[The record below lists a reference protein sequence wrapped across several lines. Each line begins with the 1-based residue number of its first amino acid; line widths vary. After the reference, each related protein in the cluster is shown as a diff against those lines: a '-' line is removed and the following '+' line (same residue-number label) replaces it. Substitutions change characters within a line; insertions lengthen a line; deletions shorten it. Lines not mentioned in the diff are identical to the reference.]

1 MDIFDSQWLISM
13 LAKSSKTPQ
22 GRMLSLFDV
31 LSDWLNAPDIKFEI
45 TQKAIANSAL
55 IEFFTQQ
62 AKSCGAENPNL
73 LAEHIV
79 LMAKN
84 AAKQQHAMPSCNS
97 LMHAKKVASALILSQ
112 TQKHFLLKKPA
123 LIGIAASMFVVTT
136 VGFMQWQ
143 FIKKIYPSEI
153 ATNTKPYTQNAA
165 YVLKHNTA
173 KVVARTQAVVANS
186 IKVQAGITASD
197 AVAMYAKFEQMRSGT
212 CQFPEALQIPDKDKA
227 VYLENVVGGKVPANL
242 QDLAVANYYLERVR
256 CNYTPMLMAHS
267 K

>member
-1 MDIFDSQWLISM
+1 MDIFDSEWLISM

-55 IEFFTQQ
+55 VEFFTQQ
-62 AKSCGAENPNL
+62 AKSCGAENPNI

-84 AAKQQHAMPSCNS
+84 AAKQQHAMPTCNS
-97 LMHAKKVASALILSQ
+97 LMHAKKVANALILSQ
-112 TQKHFLLKKPA
+112 TQNHFLLKKTA
-123 LIGIAASMFVVTT
+123 VIGIAASLFIVSSLGLIHWQSTT
-136 VGFMQWQ
+136 ETQPNQ
-143 FIKKIYPSEI
+143 I
-153 ATNTKPYTQNAA
+153 AMHTKAKLQNVAFAA
-165 YVLKHNTA
+165 HHTT
-173 KVVARTQAVVANS
+173 TQAKS
-186 IKVQAGITASD
+186 TPIIKAKLKSDNAGITAND
-197 AVAMYAKFEQMRSGT
+197 AVLMYAKFDQMRSGT
-212 CQFPEALQIPDKDKA
+212 CQFLEALQIPDKDKA